1 MSNHP
6 PQSPRCT
13 MTASPPC
20 HAQRA
25 GRWWTRDRLTIHFD
39 PRAQVGES
47 GDLLVGIGHS
57 PDESRFVALN
67 HKTAGDSPGRLGF
80 VALSVSE
87 CVLNAS
93 RDLQTSWRR
102 TFPGGITSVRRIVVE
117 DASLDTCMALL
128 LFAQAIAG
136 DAKDV
141 KDAEHDLHVLGAV
154 QTHGAGNA
162 EAEQRLNSWV
172 SYVTAWE
179 QGRYPDGEDY
189 RRSAACL
196 MTALAH
202 SRLPSGKPSATG
214 AVIDDASVAAALRG
228 CLTLLD
234 AYIAANAEAVDA
246 LPPRDVPESVQAQAQ
261 LGIERQLYDAALK
274 HGVQTQLLLPVQGC
288 ERKLLVDALIVEDI
302 EIAGLL
308 KIFAR
313 NDHVNSK
320 TGRGFAL
327 LALHRPQAAGT
338 GNDMVISVD
347 PDVGVALAP
356 LWKRLEELE
365 DCAWGSDRP
374 RDNPRRGIG
383 GYTDPKT
390 GNPLPGAPDQPWY
403 DEGGRCTL
411 VAAPKSLLTGAP
423 GSRLSWKED
432 VLPALWDVF
441 QPFESPRHERYP
453 ATAGRLIVARV
464 EWPRGTMPQAEGL
477 PVLHQWMAT
486 CSSPETARQPG
497 DFPPLANLCARSV
510 PGGEVIAHPGGV
522 TLSDDWSST
531 RLDPSLI
538 GAARAMA
545 EVAGRYEAIL
555 TTERLAGLAEDLK
568 AVLAARGR
576 AGERHL
582 LDLRRSAL
590 ALKQEL
596 IELGVQEEH
605 VHRGAG
611 HRALLEALEQAW
623 DLPDARHRLWET
635 VAHIEEL
642 LEQAQQVHQAKTQFL
657 MTKIVSAAGAFVFVH
672 ELIGAV
678 ANVMTMNEFERLAIV
693 AGQIGVGPEKIAE
706 LQHNAQLSDNFD
718 MGVIAAAIGIFAGAA
733 TWAWLRYRGADRAAN
748 IKLKLKASDHFG
760 GCAGQEFLR
769 TPGSPLRQQKYSGGR
784 DATNHGG

>member
-1 MSNHP
+1 MQQICEGPLTCLTHGLAWPCELCPPESSRSN
-6 PQSPRCT
+6 
-13 MTASPPC
+13 MTASLPR

-25 GRWWTRDRLTIHFD
+25 GRWWTRDRLTIHFN
-39 PRAQVGES
+39 PGAKVGEP
-47 GDLLVGIGHS
+47 GDLLVGIGHAS
-57 PDESRFVALN
+57 DASQFVALN

-80 VALSVSE
+80 GAASVSE

-93 RDLQTSWRR
+93 RDLRASWRR
-102 TFPGGITSVRRIVVE
+102 TFPEGIASVRRIVVE

-128 LFAQAIAG
+128 LFAQAIAEE
-136 DAKDV
+136 AKDA
-141 KDAEHDLHVLGAV
+141 DPDLHELGAV

-162 EAEQRLNSWV
+162 EAEQRLNSWI

-179 QGRYPDGEDY
+179 QGRYRDGEDY

-214 AVIDDASVAAALRG
+214 AIVDDASVAAALGG

-246 LPPRDVPESVQAQAQ
+246 LPPRGVPESVQAQAQ

-313 NDHVNSK
+313 NDHINSK

-374 RDNPRRGIG
+374 RNNPRRGIG
-383 GYTDPKT
+383 GYTDRKT
-390 GNPLPGAPDQPWY
+390 GSPLPGAPDEPWF

-411 VAAPKSLLTGAP
+411 VAAPKSLPTGAP

-477 PVLHQWMAT
+477 PVLQQWMAT
-486 CSSPETARQPG
+486 CSSPETTRQPG

-531 RLDPSLI
+531 GLDPSLI

-555 TTERLAGLAEDLK
+555 TTERLAGLAEELK

-576 AGERHL
+576 AGERRL
-582 LDLRRSAL
+582 LDLRMSAL

-596 IELGVQEEH
+596 IELGVQEEQ

-693 AGQIGVGPEKIAE
+693 AEKLGVAPDKIAE
-706 LQHNAQLSDNFD
+706 LQRNAQLSDNFD
-718 MGVIAAAIGIFAGAA
+718 MGVIAAAIGIFVAA
-733 TWAWLRYRGADRAAN
+733 ACWARHRWRAPKTEVPTEA
-748 IKLKLKASDHFG
+748 
-760 GCAGQEFLR
+760 R
-769 TPGSPLRQQKYSGGR
+769 
-784 DATNHGG
+784 